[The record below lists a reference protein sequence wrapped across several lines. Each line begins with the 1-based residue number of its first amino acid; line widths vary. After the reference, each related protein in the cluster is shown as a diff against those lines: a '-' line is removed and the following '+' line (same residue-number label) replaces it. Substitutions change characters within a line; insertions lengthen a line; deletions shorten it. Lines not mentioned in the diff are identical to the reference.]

1 MTDTDTFAEY
11 RGLLIGVA
19 YRVLG
24 ELSDAED
31 IVQEAWLRWASADRG
46 DVRDPKAYLVRVTTR
61 LAIDRLRSAQ
71 VRRESYVGPWLP
83 EPILTTPD
91 IAEHAELADSV
102 SMAMLVVLE
111 TLSPLERVVFVL
123 REVFGFSY
131 GEIAEATDRSAA
143 AVRQLAHRAH
153 EHVQERRPRF
163 DADRSR
169 QREVTE
175 RFLAVCMS
183 GDIEQLTSML
193 APDVTLVGDS
203 GGKARG
209 PRRPIYG
216 AAKVARFLAGIADT
230 PIPDP
235 AIEIVSINGGPAALV
250 TSAGTPI
257 TVFQLD
263 LIDGVIQTVRILGN
277 PDKIGRLHPAE

>member
-1 MTDTDTFAEY
+1 MTDTDTFAEH
-11 RGLLIGVA
+11 RGLLVGVA

-24 ELSDAED
+24 EFSEAED

-91 IAEHAELADSV
+91 VAERAELADSV
-102 SMAMLVVLE
+102 SLAMLVVLE

-153 EHVQERRPRF
+153 EHVQARRPRF
-163 DADRSR
+163 DTDQSTR
-169 QREVTE
+169 REATE
-175 RFLAVCMS
+175 RFLAVCAT
-183 GDIEQLTSML
+183 GDVEQLMQML

-209 PRRPIYG
+209 PRRPIHG
-216 AAKVARFLAGIADT
+216 AAKVARFMIGIQDT
-230 PIPDP
+230 PIPDM
-235 AIEIVSINGGPAALV
+235 AIEIASINGGPAVLV
-250 TSAGTPI
+250 TSGGTPVA
-257 TVFQLD
+257 VFQLD
-263 LIDGVIQTVRILGN
+263 LADGVVQTVRVLGN
-277 PDKIGRLHPAE
+277 PDKIGRLHPAG